1 MEMLEQM
8 KKEIIKELEES
19 GKRVI
24 PSYYNGGE
32 KLIKLINKFDETQST
47 YKDKVDKINKRYS
60 KEVAQE
66 KIKELDLELI
76 ADKTSLKYDLDAILS
91 DEIKYKKQAIKNNM
105 AKSEYKQARAEALDI
120 CLKIGHRL
128 DDQVTGELIKPIVE
142 AKDLTLLKILK
153 ETASKKSSY
162 IYIGAIREVE
172 KYLDNRNVEIAIKE
186 AKRYINNPKKGKSL
200 TLENF
205 ILNNK

>member
-32 KLIKLINKFDETQST
+32 KLIKLINKFDESQNT
-47 YKDKVDKINKRYS
+47 YKDKVEKINKRYS
-60 KEVAQE
+60 VEVAKE
-66 KIKELDLELI
+66 KIRELDLEVI
-76 ADKTSLKYDLDAILS
+76 ADKSSLKYDLDEILR

-120 CLKIGHRL
+120 CLKIGHKL
-128 DDQVTGELIKPIVE
+128 DDQVTAEIIKPIVE

>member
-1 MEMLEQM
+1 MDMFEQM
-8 KKEIIKELEES
+8 KKEIMQELEES

-24 PSYYNGGE
+24 PSHYNGGE
-32 KLIKLINKFDETQST
+32 KLIKLINEFDENQNT
-47 YKDKVDKINKRYS
+47 YKDKVEKINKRYS
-60 KEVAQE
+60 VEVAQE

-76 ADKTSLKYDLDAILS
+76 ADKSSLKYDLDAILS

-128 DDQVTGELIKPIVE
+128 DDQVTAEIIKPIVE

-172 KYLDNRNVEIAIKE
+172 KYLDNSALETAIKE
-186 AKRYINNPKKGKSL
+186 AKRYINNPKNGKSL

>member
-19 GKRVI
+19 GRKII
-24 PSYYNGGE
+24 PSHNNGGE
-32 KLIKLINKFDETQST
+32 KLIKLINKFDESQNI
-47 YKDKVDKINKRYS
+47 YKDKVEKINKRYS

-76 ADKTSLKYDLDAILS
+76 ADKTSLRYDLDAILS
-91 DEIKYKKQAIKNNM
+91 DEIDSKKQAIKNNM

-120 CLKIGHRL
+120 CLKIGHKL
-128 DDQVTGELIKPIVE
+128 DDQVTAEIIKPIVE

-172 KYLDNRNVEIAIKE
+172 KYLDNSALETAIKE
-186 AKRYINNPKKGKSL
+186 AKRYINNPKNGKSL

-205 ILNNK
+205 IFNNK

>member
-1 MEMLEQM
+1 MEFTEAM
-8 KKEIIKELEES
+8 KNEIIQELEAS
-19 GKRVI
+19 GKKII
-24 PSYYNGGE
+24 PSYYNGSE
-32 KLIKLINKFDETQST
+32 KLIKLINEFDENQKL
-47 YKDKVDKINKRYS
+47 YKNKVEKINQRYS
-60 KEVAQE
+60 TEVALE

-105 AKSEYKQARAEALDI
+105 AKSEYKQARAEALEI
-120 CLKIGHRL
+120 CLKIGNRL
-128 DDQVTGELIKPIVE
+128 DDQVTAELIKPLVE

-172 KYLDNRNVEIAIKE
+172 KYLDNTSLEYAIKD
-186 AKRYINNPKKGKSL
+186 AKRYINNPKNKKSMI
-200 TLENF
+200 LESF

>member
-1 MEMLEQM
+1 MEMFEQM

-91 DEIKYKKQAIKNNM
+91 DELNLPILTTYGNVWRWGFLFDSAI
-105 AKSEYKQARAEALDI
+105 ALSI
-120 CLKIGHRL
+120 HRL
-128 DDQVTGELIKPIVE
+128 T
-142 AKDLTLLKILK
+142 
-153 ETASKKSSY
+153 
-162 IYIGAIREVE
+162 
-172 KYLDNRNVEIAIKE
+172 
-186 AKRYINNPKKGKSL
+186 SL
-200 TLENF
+200 FQTH
-205 ILNNK
+205 

>member
-32 KLIKLINKFDETQST
+32 KLIKLINKFDESQNI
-47 YKDKVDKINKRYS
+47 YKDKVEKINKRYS

-76 ADKTSLKYDLDAILS
+76 ADKSSLKYDLDEILS

-128 DDQVTGELIKPIVE
+128 DDQVT
-142 AKDLTLLKILK
+142 A
-153 ETASKKSSY
+153 
-162 IYIGAIREVE
+162 
-172 KYLDNRNVEIAIKE
+172 
-186 AKRYINNPKKGKSL
+186 
-200 TLENF
+200 
-205 ILNNK
+205 

>member
-1 MEMLEQM
+1 MEFTEAM
-8 KKEIIKELEES
+8 KNEIIQELEAS
-19 GKRVI
+19 GKKII
-24 PSYYNGGE
+24 PTHYNGSE
-32 KLIKLINKFDETQST
+32 KLIKLINEFDENQNL
-47 YKDKVDKINKRYS
+47 YKNKVEKIKQRYS
-60 KEVAQE
+60 TEVALE

-120 CLKIGHRL
+120 CLKIGNRL
-128 DDQVTGELIKPIVE
+128 DDQVTAELIKPLVE

-162 IYIGAIREVE
+162 VYIGAIREVE
-172 KYLDNRNVEIAIKE
+172 KYLDNTNLEYAIKD
-186 AKRYINNPKKGKSL
+186 AKRYINNPKSKKSMI
-200 TLENF
+200 LESF

>member
-8 KKEIIKELEES
+8 KKEIMQELEES

-24 PSYYNGGE
+24 PSHYNGGE
-32 KLIKLINKFDETQST
+32 KLIKLINEFDENQNT
-47 YKDKVDKINKRYS
+47 YKDKVEKINKRYS
-60 KEVAQE
+60 VEVAKE

-76 ADKTSLKYDLDAILS
+76 ADKSSLKFDLDAILS

-120 CLKIGHRL
+120 CLKIGHKL
-128 DDQVTGELIKPIVE
+128 DDQVTAEIIKPIVE

-186 AKRYINNPKKGKSL
+186 AKRYINNPKNGKSL

>member
-1 MEMLEQM
+1 MEFTEAM
-8 KKEIIKELEES
+8 KNEIIQELEAS
-19 GKRVI
+19 GKKII
-24 PSYYNGGE
+24 PTHYNGSE
-32 KLIKLINKFDETQST
+32 KLIKLINEFDENQKL
-47 YKDKVDKINKRYS
+47 YKNKVEKINQRYS
-60 KEVAQE
+60 TEVALE

-76 ADKTSLKYDLDAILS
+76 ADKTSLKYDLDEILS

-105 AKSEYKQARAEALDI
+105 AKPEYKQARAEALEI
-120 CLKIGHRL
+120 CLKIGNRL
-128 DDQVTGELIKPIVE
+128 DDQVTAELIKPLVE

-172 KYLDNRNVEIAIKE
+172 KYLDNTNLEYAIKD
-186 AKRYINNPKKGKSL
+186 AKRYINNPKNKKSMI
-200 TLENF
+200 LESF

>member
-19 GKRVI
+19 GRKII
-24 PSYYNGGE
+24 PSHNNGGE
-32 KLIKLINKFDETQST
+32 KLIKLINKFDESQNI
-47 YKDKVDKINKRYS
+47 YKDKVEKINKRYS
-60 KEVAQE
+60 VEVAKE
-66 KIKELDLELI
+66 KIRELDLEVI
-76 ADKTSLKYDLDAILS
+76 ADKSSLKYDLDTILS

-120 CLKIGHRL
+120 CLKIGHKL
-128 DDQVTGELIKPIVE
+128 DDQVTAEIIKPIVE

-186 AKRYINNPKKGKSL
+186 AKRYINNPKNGKSL

>member
-32 KLIKLINKFDETQST
+32 KLIKLINKFDESQNI
-47 YKDKVDKINKRYS
+47 YKDKVEKINKRYS
-60 KEVAQE
+60 VEVAKE
-66 KIKELDLELI
+66 KIRELDLELI
-76 ADKTSLKYDLDAILS
+76 ADKSSLKYDLDAILS

-120 CLKIGHRL
+120 CLKIGHKL
-128 DDQVTGELIKPIVE
+128 DDQVTAELIKPIVE

-162 IYIGAIREVE
+162 IYISAIREVE
-172 KYLDNRNVEIAIKE
+172 KYLDNRDLESAIKD

>member
-8 KKEIIKELEES
+8 KKEIMQELEES

-24 PSYYNGGE
+24 PSHYNGGE
-32 KLIKLINKFDETQST
+32 KLIKLINEFDENQNT
-47 YKDKVDKINKRYS
+47 YKDKVEKINKRYS
-60 KEVAQE
+60 VEVAKE
-66 KIKELDLELI
+66 KIRELDLELI
-76 ADKTSLKYDLDAILS
+76 ANKSSLKFDLDAILS
-91 DEIKYKKQAIKNNM
+91 DEIKYKKEAIKNNM

-120 CLKIGHRL
+120 CLKIGHKL
-128 DDQVTGELIKPIVE
+128 DDQVTAEIIKPIVE

-153 ETASKKSSY
+153 ETSSKKSSY

-172 KYLDNRNVEIAIKE
+172 KYLDNRNIENAIKE

-200 TLENF
+200 ALENF

>member
-1 MEMLEQM
+1 MEFTEAM
-8 KKEIIKELEES
+8 KNEIIQELEAS
-19 GKRVI
+19 GKKII
-24 PSYYNGGE
+24 PTHYNGSE
-32 KLIKLINKFDETQST
+32 KLVKLINEFDENQNL
-47 YKDKVDKINKRYS
+47 YKNKVEKIKQRYS
-60 KEVAQE
+60 TEVALE

-105 AKSEYKQARAEALDI
+105 AKSEYKQARAEALEI
-120 CLKIGHRL
+120 CLKIGNRL
-128 DDQVTGELIKPIVE
+128 DDQVTAELIKPLVE

-172 KYLDNRNVEIAIKE
+172 KYLDNTNLEYAIKD
-186 AKRYINNPKKGKSL
+186 AKRYINNPKNKKSMI
-200 TLENF
+200 LESF

>member
-8 KKEIIKELEES
+8 KKEIMQELEES

-24 PSYYNGGE
+24 PSHYNGGE
-32 KLIKLINKFDETQST
+32 KLIKLINEFDENQNT
-47 YKDKVDKINKRYS
+47 YKDKVEIINKRYS
-60 KEVAQE
+60 VEVAHE

-76 ADKTSLKYDLDAILS
+76 ADKSSLKYDLDAILS

-105 AKSEYKQARAEALDI
+105 AKSEYKQARAEALEI
-120 CLKIGHRL
+120 CLKIGNRL
-128 DDQVTGELIKPIVE
+128 DDQVTAELIKPIVE

-153 ETASKKSSY
+153 ETASKKSAY

-172 KYLDNRNVEIAIKE
+172 KYLDNTSLEYAIKD
-186 AKRYINNPKKGKSL
+186 AKRYINNPRNKKSMI
-200 TLENF
+200 LESF

>member
-32 KLIKLINKFDETQST
+32 KLIKLINKFDESQNI
-47 YKDKVDKINKRYS
+47 YKDKVEKINKRYS

-76 ADKTSLKYDLDAILS
+76 ADKSALKFDLDTILS

-105 AKSEYKQARAEALDI
+105 SKSEYKQARAEALDI

-172 KYLDNRNVEIAIKE
+172 KYLDNRNIENAIKE

>member
-1 MEMLEQM
+1 MEFTEAM
-8 KKEIIKELEES
+8 KNEIIQELEAS
-19 GKRVI
+19 GKKII
-24 PSYYNGGE
+24 PTHYNGGK
-32 KLIKLINKFDETQST
+32 KLIKLINEFDENQKL
-47 YKDKVDKINKRYS
+47 YKNKVEKIKQRYS
-60 KEVAQE
+60 TEVALE

-105 AKSEYKQARAEALDI
+105 TKSEYKQARAEALEI
-120 CLKIGHRL
+120 CLKIGNRL
-128 DDQVTGELIKPIVE
+128 DDQVTAELIKPLVE

-153 ETASKKSSY
+153 ETASKKSAY

-172 KYLDNRNVEIAIKE
+172 KYLDNTSLEYAIKD
-186 AKRYINNPKKGKSL
+186 AKRYINNPRNKKSMI
-200 TLENF
+200 LESF

>member
-1 MEMLEQM
+1 MEFTEAM
-8 KKEIIKELEES
+8 KNEIIQELEAS
-19 GKRVI
+19 GKKII
-24 PSYYNGGE
+24 PTHYNGSK
-32 KLIKLINKFDETQST
+32 KLIKLINEFDENQKL
-47 YKDKVDKINKRYS
+47 YKNKVEKINQRYS
-60 KEVAQE
+60 TEVALE

-105 AKSEYKQARAEALDI
+105 TKPEYKQARAEALDI
-120 CLKIGHRL
+120 CLKIGNRL
-128 DDQVTGELIKPIVE
+128 DDQVTAELIKPLVE

-153 ETASKKSSY
+153 ETASKKSAY

-172 KYLDNRNVEIAIKE
+172 KYLDNTSLEYAIKD
-186 AKRYINNPKKGKSL
+186 AKRYINNPRNKKSMI
-200 TLENF
+200 LESF

>member
-24 PSYYNGGE
+24 PSHYNGGE
-32 KLIKLINKFDETQST
+32 KLIKLINKFDENQNI
-47 YKDKVDKINKRYS
+47 YKDKVEKINKRYS
-60 KEVAQE
+60 VEVAKE
-66 KIKELDLELI
+66 KIRELDLEVI
-76 ADKTSLKYDLDAILS
+76 ADKSSLKYDLDAILS
-91 DEIKYKKQAIKNNM
+91 DAISDKKQAIKNNM

-128 DDQVTGELIKPIVE
+128 DDQVTAEIIKPIVE

-172 KYLDNRNVEIAIKE
+172 KYLDNSALETAIKE

>member
-32 KLIKLINKFDETQST
+32 KLIKLINKFDESQNI
-47 YKDKVDKINKRYS
+47 YKDKVEKINKRYS
-60 KEVAQE
+60 VEVAKE
-66 KIKELDLELI
+66 KIRELDLEVI
-76 ADKTSLKYDLDAILS
+76 ADKSSLKYDLDTILS

-105 AKSEYKQARAEALDI
+105 SKSEYKQARAEALDI
-120 CLKIGHRL
+120 CLKIGHKL
-128 DDQVTGELIKPIVE
+128 DDQVTAEIIKPIVE

-186 AKRYINNPKKGKSL
+186 AKRYINNPKNGKSL

>member
-24 PSYYNGGE
+24 PSHYNGGE
-32 KLIKLINKFDETQST
+32 KLIKLINEFDESQNI
-47 YKDKVDKINKRYS
+47 YKDKVEKINKRYS
-60 KEVAQE
+60 VEVAKE
-66 KIKELDLELI
+66 KIRELDLEVI
-76 ADKTSLKYDLDAILS
+76 ANKSSLKFDLDAILS

-172 KYLDNRNVEIAIKE
+172 KYLDNRNIENAIKE
-186 AKRYINNPKKGKSL
+186 AKRYINNPKNGKSL
-200 TLENF
+200 ALENF